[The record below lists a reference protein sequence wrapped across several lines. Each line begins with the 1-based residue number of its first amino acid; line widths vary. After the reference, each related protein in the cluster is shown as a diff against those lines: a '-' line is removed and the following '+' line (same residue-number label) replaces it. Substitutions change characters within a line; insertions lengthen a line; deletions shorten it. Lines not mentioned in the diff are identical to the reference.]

1 MGLFMFGRFRAREG
15 QQAAL
20 EEAMLEFVSLVRG
33 EPGCLGVD
41 IFRSLDDP
49 RLYWVHSHWTD
60 EEAFEAHI
68 KSPHSVRFIDRV
80 QDMMTHQIDV
90 ARTYRIT

>member
-15 QQAAL
+15 QEAAL
-20 EEAMLEFVSLVRG
+20 EAAMLESVDAVRSRL
-33 EPGCLGVD
+33 GCLGID

-60 EEAFEAHI
+60 EETFEAHI
-68 KSPHSVRFIDRV
+68 RSPDTIRFVERI
-80 QDMMTHQIDV
+80 QEMITHQVDV
-90 ARTYRIT
+90 ARTYRIG

>member
-20 EEAMLEFVSLVRG
+20 EAAMLVSVAAARNN
-33 EPGCLGVD
+33 PGCLGIDV
-41 IFRSLDDP
+41 FRSLDDP
-49 RLYWVHSHWTD
+49 QLYWVHSQWTD

-68 KSPHSVRFIDRV
+68 KSPQTAHFIDQV
-80 QDMMTHQIDV
+80 QDLITHQVDV
-90 ARTYRIT
+90 ARTYKIT